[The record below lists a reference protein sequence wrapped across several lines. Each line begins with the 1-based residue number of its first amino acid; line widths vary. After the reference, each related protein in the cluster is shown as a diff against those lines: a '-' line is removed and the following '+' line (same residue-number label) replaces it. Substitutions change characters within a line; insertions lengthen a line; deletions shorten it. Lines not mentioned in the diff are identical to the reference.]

1 MKIRSS
7 FAAVFVLL
15 ASSALAAVPESG
27 LWWNPDEPGRG
38 YTIELQDDLLF
49 AAFYA
54 YQEDGRQSAFY
65 TATVEL
71 DGPSGKAQGPLY
83 AARNGQCFGC
93 SHRVPDIDA
102 IGTVRFEFDSPV
114 TGEITMPGGLVIPV
128 ERMTLPVPHWTD
140 PAAMLGVW
148 SIVDGDRLFF
158 GEQLWFREL
167 TDVVDEGFLGHRL
180 GSPNRL
186 ALGSPT
192 NEPDLPAMF
201 VLVDSSTSHYTAYA
215 FNNSVERW
223 IGLSW
228 TYRKEEQ
235 LRGAGLPSIAHRLLG
250 NNLAEQ
256 ALGIANKSGDDPLAH
271 NLEAARELVD
281 EQRRRLSLSDDSGLS
296 GKQGVGGHVQIGEH
310 SYDLERLKQAFA
322 ELAEQYDIR

>member
-140 PAAMLGVW
+140 PAAMLGIW

-167 TDVVDEGFLGHRL
+167 TDAVDDGFLGHRV
-180 GSPNRL
+180 GSNSRL
-186 ALGSPT
+186 ALGQPT
-192 NEPDLPAMF
+192 NDPDLPAMI
-201 VLVDSSTSHYTAYA
+201 VLLDSSTSYYVAYA
-215 FNNSVERW
+215 FDNSVERW
-223 IGLSW
+223 IGRSW
-228 TYRKEEQ
+228 TYRKDEQ
-235 LRGAGLPSIAHRLLG
+235 LSGPGVTSVAYRFLG
-250 NNLAEQ
+250 NNMAQQ
-256 ALGIANKSGDDPLAH
+256 ALGIASKSGEGALASES
-271 NLEAARELVD
+271 EAALAQRD
-281 EQRRRLSLSDDSGLS
+281 AQRRRLTLGDGEAAA
-296 GKQGVGGHVQIGEH
+296 KVVGGHVKIGEH

-322 ELAEQYDIR
+322 ELAEQDNTR